1 MNQAASKNNNA
12 GRFKVLLRQ
21 SIKWLVYS
29 LLLVNFGLYFIE
41 ELEFARHTLRAGG
54 TILDWTKAFA
64 TTADEFAWFGL
75 LFLFELETYALSDEV
90 LKPWLQR
97 SLHVL
102 RLVCYVFLAHTIY
115 AWGDEV
121 YNVQNL
127 QPDQEFTSVC
137 QMADLDISFT
147 RNFKYTLIDGKNCS
161 TLGSGPVF
169 YKLEKT
175 VYTDVSG
182 LTTTKRLAWVDLIE
196 AAAWLLIVFTIELA
210 IWLQARNITG
220 GRLMMVSYSG
230 KALYAVLFGAAIFW
244 AYKGHWLYTWD
255 ELLWIGGF
263 FAIELNMKLWRE
275 EIAVEEK
282 LAGY

>member
-1 MNQAASKNNNA
+1 VNQAASKNNNA
-12 GRFKVLLRQ
+12 GRFKVILRQ

-64 TTADEFAWFGL
+64 TTADELAWFGL
-75 LFLFELETYALSDEV
+75 LFLFELVTYALSDEV

-161 TLGSGPVF
+161 TLGSGTVF

-182 LTTTKRLAWVDLIE
+182 LNTTKRLAWVDLIE